1 MDGMLMKKLKIDLEK
16 LSKACQIDFDGL
28 KKNHQNYL
36 KKMIYKKL
44 VDMAWE
50 IKNSE
55 EPISK

>member
-1 MDGMLMKKLKIDLEK
+1 MKKLKIDLEK